1 MTAPEVALRLGLPVE
16 CTILPMKRSRTAI
29 LPLLFCTLGMAG
41 CDPLFDIGG
50 AYFPGWIMAALIAV
64 GLTVAIRWVLVGLR
78 LNEHLWLRSLAYIGL
93 FTALSITSWLIL
105 FRY

>member
-1 MTAPEVALRLGLPVE
+1 
-16 CTILPMKRSRTAI
+16 
-29 LPLLFCTLGMAG
+29 
-41 CDPLFDIGG
+41 
-50 AYFPGWIMAALIAV
+50 MAALIAV